1 MADRNA
7 AIRLADVGPF
17 RLGELRVQPATRQL
31 FRGDSSEILEPRVM
45 QVLVALAQANGA
57 VISRDEL
64 IERCWGGVIV
74 GENAIQR
81 VISRLRQVAATLGKG
96 CFQLETITKVGY
108 RIIAPAGTDLQP
120 ARAKTP
126 AIQHEV
132 PQPSEPVQW
141 SRRLVLAGSAAT
153 TAIAAVSLYLKLKP
167 QPAQTNN
174 SAAQALYDKGIAI
187 RESGG
192 PDEQEQA
199 IAYFRQAT
207 RLAPNMAEAWGGLA
221 YGYANAAYFATPQ
234 DWPNVAARCRSAAQR
249 ALQLD
254 PRDADAR
261 TALVFLG
268 PLYRNWGRVETNIGE
283 VLRAVPNHRRA
294 NGLMAQ
300 MLSEVGRWR
309 NAIPHYL
316 RITGPN
322 DFIAPARF
330 GLIHALWNAGRLDEA
345 EDALNVATA
354 RWPKHGSLWE
364 TRVKFLAFTGRPQ
377 QALALIEDKSGRP
390 SDDSVWPEGLA
401 AIIGASGSTDKH
413 ERRRVIEMVQERIRK
428 DPGDARSAMEYMPT
442 LGAVGEAFELANGI
456 YLGQGPWAKAAVRTN
471 RFEGWV
477 TAPLFGVL
485 TAPMRADPRFGP
497 LMQAIG
503 LEDYWRRSHSQPDYR
518 AFPA

>member
-1 MADRNA
+1 MADRDA

-31 FRGDSSEILEPRVM
+31 FRGDSTEVLEPRVM
-45 QVLVALAQANGA
+45 QVLVALAQADGA

-96 CFQLETITKVGY
+96 CFELETITKVGY
-108 RIIAPAGTDLQP
+108 RIIAPAGTDVPRRRAEAIAIPHDGP
-120 ARAKTP
+120 A
-126 AIQHEV
+126 
-132 PQPSEPVQW
+132 QW

-167 QPAQTNN
+167 APGQTEN

-192 PDEQEQA
+192 PDQQEQA

-254 PRDADAR
+254 PHDPDAR
-261 TALVFLG
+261 TALIFLG
-268 PLYRNWGRVETNIGE
+268 PLYRSWGRNEMI
-283 VLRAVPNHRRA
+283 LRQILQTAPNHRRA

-300 MLSEVGRWR
+300 VLSEVGRWR
-309 NAIPHYL
+309 DAIPHYL

-377 QALALIEDKSGRP
+377 QALALIGDKSGRP
-390 SDDSVWPEGLA
+390 DDDSVWPEGLA
-401 AIIGASGSTDKH
+401 AIVKASQSSDTG
-413 ERRRVIEMVQERIRK
+413 ERRRVVQLVQQRIRK

-456 YLGQGPWAKAAVRTN
+456 YLGQGPWAKAAVRSN

-497 LMQAIG
+497 LVQAIG

-518 AFPA
+518 AFPS

>member
-1 MADRNA
+1 MADRDA

-64 IERCWGGVIV
+64 IERCWGGVVV

-81 VISRLRQVAATLGKG
+81 AISRLRQVAATLGNG

-108 RIIAPAGTDLQP
+108 RIIAPAGADVP
-120 ARAKTP
+120 PPRAEQLAVEREISP
-126 AIQHEV
+126 PPEHA
-132 PQPSEPVQW
+132 QW

-167 QPAQTNN
+167 EPGQSDN
-174 SAAQALYDKGIAI
+174 SEAQALYDKAIAI

-192 PDEQEQA
+192 ADQSEQA

-207 RLAPNMAEAWGGLA
+207 RLAPDMAKAWGGLA
-221 YGYANAAYFATPQ
+221 YGYANAAYFATPE
-234 DWPNVAARCRSAAQR
+234 DWPNVAARCRSAAER

-254 PRDADAR
+254 PKDPDAR
-261 TALVFLG
+261 AALIFLG
-268 PLYRNWGRVETNIGE
+268 PLYRSWGRNE
-283 VLRAVPNHRRA
+283 VILRQVLQTDPSHRRA

-300 MLSEVGRWR
+300 TLSEVGRWR
-309 NAIPHYL
+309 DAIPFY
-316 RITGPN
+316 RKVTGPN
-322 DFIAPARF
+322 DFIAPARY

-345 EDALNVATA
+345 EDALNAA
-354 RWPKHGSLWE
+354 ISRWPKHDTLWE

-377 QALALIEDKSGRP
+377 QALDLITDKSNRP
-390 SDDSVWPEGLA
+390 PDDVWPEGLE
-401 AIIGASGSTDKH
+401 AIVKASQSTDKG
-413 ERRRVIEMVQERIRK
+413 ERRRVIQMVLDQIRK
-428 DPGDARSAMEYMPT
+428 DAGDARSAMEYLPT
-442 LGAVGEAFELANGI
+442 LGAVDEAFDLANGI
-456 YLGQGPWAKAAVRTN
+456 YLGRGQWAKTLVRTT

-485 TAPMRADPRFGP
+485 TAPMRADLRFGP
-497 LMQAIG
+497 LMQATG
-503 LEDYWRRSHSQPDYR
+503 LEDYWRQSHTMPDYR
-518 AFPA
+518 AYPS

>member
-1 MADRNA
+1 MADRDA

-31 FRGDSSEILEPRVM
+31 FRGNSSEVLEPRVM

-64 IERCWGGVIV
+64 IERCWDGVIV

-81 VISRLRQVAATLGKG
+81 TISRLRQVAATLGKG

-108 RIIAPAGTDLQP
+108 RIVSPAGANEAGQP
-120 ARAKTP
+120 AEAH
-126 AIQHEV
+126 AIPLEATA
-132 PQPSEPVQW
+132 QPSQTW
-141 SRRLVLAGSAAT
+141 SRRLFVAGSAAT
-153 TAIAAVSLYLKLKP
+153 TAIAAASLYLKLKP
-167 QPAQTNN
+167 EPERISN
-174 SAAQALYDKGIAI
+174 SDAQALYDKGVAI

-192 PDEQEQA
+192 PEESEQA

-207 RLAPNMAEAWGGLA
+207 RLAPDMAKAWGGLA
-221 YGYANAAYFATPQ
+221 YGYANAAYFATPE
-234 DWPNVAARCRSAAQR
+234 DWPNAAARCRSAAQR

-254 PRDADAR
+254 PQDPDAR
-261 TALVFLG
+261 TALIFLG
-268 PLYRNWGRVETNIGE
+268 PLYRGWGRNEVILRQ
-283 VLRAVPNHRRA
+283 VLRAAPDHRRA

-300 MLSEVGRWR
+300 TLSEVGRWR
-309 NAIPHYL
+309 DAIPFY
-316 RITGPN
+316 RKITGPN

-345 EDALNVATA
+345 EDALNAATA

-364 TRVKFLAFTGRPQ
+364 ARVKFLAFTGRPQ
-377 QALALIEDKSGRP
+377 QALALIADKSGRP
-390 SDDSVWPEGLA
+390 PSDEIWPEGMV
-401 AIIGASGSTDKH
+401 AIVKASQSTDKR
-413 ERRRVIEMVQERIRK
+413 ERRRVAEMVKERIRR
-428 DPGDARSAMEYMPT
+428 DLGDAESAMEYMPT
-442 LGAVGEAFELANGI
+442 LGALDEAFEYADGF
-456 YLGQGPWAKAAVRTN
+456 YLGKGPWAKAAVPLN

-503 LEDYWRRSHSQPDYR
+503 LEDYWRQSRSRPDYR
-518 AFPA
+518 AFPS

>member
-1 MADRNA
+1 MADRDA

-64 IERCWGGVIV
+64 IERCWGGVVV

-81 VISRLRQVAATLGKG
+81 VISRLRQVAATLGNG

-108 RIIAPAGTDLQP
+108 RIIAPAGADVPTPRAEAITARHEAPASPQQP
-120 ARAKTP
+120 
-126 AIQHEV
+126 
-132 PQPSEPVQW
+132 QW

-167 QPAQTNN
+167 EPGQSGN
-174 SAAQALYDKGIAI
+174 SEAQALYDKAIAI

-192 PDEQEQA
+192 ADQSEQA

-207 RLAPNMAEAWGGLA
+207 RLAPDMAKAWGGLA
-221 YGYANAAYFATPQ
+221 YGYANAAYFAAPE
-234 DWPNVAARCRSAAQR
+234 DWPDVAARCRSAAQR

-254 PRDADAR
+254 PKDPDAR
-261 TALVFLG
+261 TALIFLG
-268 PLYRNWGRVETNIGE
+268 PLYRSWGRNEAILRQ
-283 VLRAVPNHRRA
+283 VLQTDPNHRRA

-300 MLSEVGRWR
+300 TLSEVGRWR
-309 NAIPHYL
+309 DAIPFY
-316 RITGPN
+316 RKITGPN

-345 EDALNVATA
+345 EDALNEAVA

-377 QALALIEDKSGRP
+377 QALALIADKSGWP
-390 SDDSVWPEGLA
+390 PGDEIWPEGMT
-401 AIIGASGSTDKH
+401 AIINASQSTDQQ
-413 ERRRVIEMVQERIRK
+413 ERRRVVEMVRKRILH
-428 DPGDARSAMEYMPT
+428 DPGDAESAMEYMPP
-442 LGAVGEAFELANGI
+442 LGAIDEAFEYAEGF
-456 YLGQGPWAKAAVRTN
+456 YLGKGPWARAAVPTN
-471 RFEGWV
+471 RFEGWI

-485 TAPMRADPRFGP
+485 TKPMRADPRFGP

-503 LEDYWRRSHSQPDYR
+503 LEDYWRRSHTQPDYR
-518 AFPA
+518 AFPS

>member
-1 MADRNA
+1 MADRDA

-64 IERCWGGVIV
+64 IERCWGGVVV

-81 VISRLRQVAATLGKG
+81 VISRLRQVAATLGNG

-108 RIIAPAGTDLQP
+108 RIIAPAGVDGEP
-120 ARAKTP
+120 ARAESLAP
-126 AIQHEV
+126 
-132 PQPSEPVQW
+132 PQGQW

-167 QPAQTNN
+167 EPGQTSN
-174 SAAQALYDKGIAI
+174 SDAEALYDKGIAI

-192 PDEQEQA
+192 PEQQEQA

-207 RLAPNMAEAWGGLA
+207 RLAPDMAKAWGGLA
-221 YGYANAAYFATPQ
+221 YGYANAAYFATPE
-234 DWPNVAARCRSAAQR
+234 DWPNVAARCRSAAER

-254 PRDADAR
+254 PQDPDAR
-261 TALVFLG
+261 TALIFLG
-268 PLYRNWGRVETNIGE
+268 PLYRSWGRNE
-283 VLRAVPNHRRA
+283 VILRQVLQTDPNHRRA

-300 MLSEVGRWR
+300 TLSEVGRWR
-309 NAIPHYL
+309 DAIPFY
-316 RITGPN
+316 RKITGPN

-345 EDALNVATA
+345 EDALNTATA
-354 RWPKHGSLWE
+354 RWPKHGTLWE

-377 QALALIEDKSGRP
+377 QALDLITDKSGRP
-390 SDDSVWPEGLA
+390 ADESVWPEGLA
-401 AIIGASGSTDKH
+401 AIVKASQSTDNG
-413 ERRRVIEMVQERIRK
+413 ERRRVIEMVMKHVRK
-428 DPGDARSAMEYMPT
+428 DGGDARSAMEYMPA
-442 LGAVGEAFELANGI
+442 LGADDEAFEIANGL
-456 YLGQGPWAKAAVRTN
+456 YLGKGEWAKTLVRTN

-497 LMQAIG
+497 LMQATG
-503 LEDYWRRSHSQPDYR
+503 LEDYWRQSHTQPDYR
-518 AFPA
+518 AFPS